1 MVYMCKVYEFPVK
14 KEIPEEVKEVLQE
27 SATEY
32 VKTINEVLA
41 MIVDDDTT
49 EEEYFELSG
58 KVLEAYLEAI
68 IKAVVEYE

>member
-1 MVYMCKVYEFPVK
+1 MCKVYEFPVK

-32 VKTINEVLA
+32 VKTINK
-41 MIVDDDTT
+41 IVGMLVDEDTT
-49 EEEYFELSG
+49 EEEYFEMSG

-68 IKAVVEYE
+68 IKAVAEYE